1 MDAEILLIGDEIL
14 AGEVRDRNGPAMR
27 DVLAAEGIRTVGIA
41 MLPDER
47 AAIAGAVARGLAAG
61 RLVCVLGGLGP
72 TADDLTAEAIAGVV
86 DRPLVRDEAQW
97 LRVQQIFAA
106 MNRTPPPGNDKQVHI
121 PAGADVLANEA
132 GTAPG
137 WALALD
143 SGLVAVFPGPPRENG
158 PMMTGPFVA
167 WLAAHLPDRTRW
179 QTRVFRTFG
188 LPESEVGHRLKPLEA
203 RLGPIL
209 LAYQYH
215 FPEVLVKLR
224 VPAGSEPLADTLT
237 NELRTALAPALYG
250 EGDDDLPAVLGRQ
263 LKIAGRRIV
272 TAESCT
278 GGLAGKLLTDTPGS
292 TAWYERGFITYT
304 NEAKVEV
311 LRVPRDL
318 LRAHG
323 AVSEEVAAAM
333 LQGALERS
341 AADVGL
347 AITGIAGPGGGSP
360 DKPVGTVCL
369 AWGDREGSE
378 THTLHLR
385 WDRDYNRIVSAWS
398 AMARVLRLLTE

>member
-1 MDAEILLIGDEIL
+1 MDAEILLIGDELL

-27 DVLAAEGIRTVGIA
+27 DLLAGEGIRTVGIA

-47 AAIAGAVARGLAAG
+47 EAIAAAVARGLAAG

-72 TADDLTAEAIAGVV
+72 TADDLTAEAVAGVIG
-86 DRPLVRDEAQW
+86 RPLVRDEAQW
-97 LRVQQIFAA
+97 VRVQQIFAA

-121 PAGADVLANEA
+121 PAGADVLPNEA

-137 WALALD
+137 WAVAGAG
-143 SGLVAVFPGPPRENG
+143 GLVAAFPGPPRENG

-167 WLAAHLPDRTRW
+167 WLATHLPDRTRW
-179 QTRVFRTFG
+179 QTQVFRTFG
-188 LPESEVGHRLKPLEA
+188 LPESEVGHRLQPLES

-224 VPAGSEPLADTLT
+224 VPEGSEGSAAVLAD
-237 NELRTALAPALYG
+237 EVRSALAPALYG

-263 LKIAGRRIV
+263 LRIAGRRIV

-278 GGLAGKLLTDTPGS
+278 GGLVSKLLTDTPGS
-292 TAWYERGFITYT
+292 TAWFERGFITYT

-311 LRVPRDL
+311 LRVPREL

-347 AITGIAGPGGGSP
+347 AITGVAGPGGGTP
-360 DKPVGTVCL
+360 EKPVGTVCI

-378 THTLHLR
+378 THTLRLR

-398 AMARVLRLLTE
+398 AMSRVLRMFAE